1 MNEVLR
7 GSLQMQEMNYQQQT
21 QLLNNAFATNM
32 SLQDAEYKQ
41 LLQQLEMDRANQ
53 QLNLQN
59 QLLQNEQAL
68 NTAEMNLA
76 MQHLSDTYNL
86 EAQRASA
93 NMEYTNALESMR
105 NAEFMRN
112 EASRLRET
120 QFRSDLGE
128 AQAQIG
134 DQRAAYERTQANQR
148 LQREQLGLEY
158 QDLDRRYA
166 DLGLSEQEQNLKLA
180 SDLASISSSRQ
191 NVQSSRDQAL
201 ASAQLQ
207 RQSMMMD
214 FLNQQTK
221 EVRDMALK
229 TMAMNSQGLVDT
241 SAMQAQNA
249 VGSEEDWRKRQL
261 NQAQLG
267 AQIGQ
272 AQNEYNT
279 SMGQLNAQEQLTR
292 QQNALGMAGIQNQRQ
307 ALGTARQGLDIQE
320 RGLGLS
326 EQEAAQ
332 ANAIRNRQLNT
343 QLGSLINTN
352 YQNVLSQDIA
362 PSLDALLQRR
372 QLEQQRAVNS
382 TLRDVAG
389 LVQGYNYDQS
399 RAGVDFARA
408 SDRQSVNDYMRT
420 IDSQNAANVQAA
432 LAAYRSG
439 QASAYGQRA
448 GAESQLASN
457 ASSGI
462 NQTAAQMQNTP
473 MLSRSGGSGMNWQGL
488 GSTISNVYGLL
499 SGGGGGRS
507 NSGLGFAS
515 QSLPTYNYSNSQ
527 AAFTPNSGYSG
538 ILSGSLFGG

>member
-448 GAESQLASN
+448 GSESQLASN

>member
-1 MNEVLR
+1 
-7 GSLQMQEMNYQQQT
+7 
-21 QLLNNAFATNM
+21 
-32 SLQDAEYKQ
+32 
-41 LLQQLEMDRANQ
+41 
-53 QLNLQN
+53 
-59 QLLQNEQAL
+59 
-68 NTAEMNLA
+68 
-76 MQHLSDTYNL
+76 
-86 EAQRASA
+86 
-93 NMEYTNALESMR
+93 
-105 NAEFMRN
+105 
-112 EASRLRET
+112 
-120 QFRSDLGE
+120 
-128 AQAQIG
+128 
-134 DQRAAYERTQANQR
+134 
-148 LQREQLGLEY
+148 
-158 QDLDRRYA
+158 
-166 DLGLSEQEQNLKLA
+166 
-180 SDLASISSSRQ
+180 
-191 NVQSSRDQAL
+191 
-201 ASAQLQ
+201 
-207 RQSMMMD
+207 MMMD